1 MSSTTSDDDAKVV
14 GHTSCHCRTSAISLA
29 TSRINADLSRRGFV
43 AGVTASVA
51 SLGLFTSAKA
61 ASQESPHPILFTNF
75 RLFDGRSSSLRD
87 GLFLLVEGSR
97 IKTVGTGAHPTPD
110 SARVINCG
118 GRVIMPGL
126 IDSHWHAMFSGLPLP
141 VLLQGDA
148 GFINLAAAA
157 DAERTLM
164 RGFTTIRDLGG
175 PTFALKQAIDQGLA
189 TGPRIY
195 PCGAMITSSGGHG
208 DMRPL
213 YELPRPPGGPF
224 GSIREA
230 EGAMIVD
237 GPDEVRLRVR
247 EQLTQGASHIKVVA
261 SGGVSSPRS
270 PLDVTTLTEAEL
282 RAAVDVCSD
291 WNTIVTVHAYVPKAI
306 QRSVAAGARCIEHAH
321 LMDDA
326 SAAIMAEKGVWLSIQ
341 PFLTEEDQLPLT
353 GEGRDK
359 MFEIFAGTDKAYRL
373 AVKHGIKTAFGSDL
387 LFSKTLAKRQG
398 LMLTHLTRWYTNA
411 EILKQATAANGE
423 LLSLSGPRNPYPGK
437 LGVIEDGALADLL
450 LVDGNPLED
459 IALVAK
465 PEKSFVLIMKDG
477 TIYKNAL

>member
-1 MSSTTSDDDAKVV
+1 MYS
-14 GHTSCHCRTSAISLA
+14 G
-29 TSRINADLSRRGFV
+29 
-43 AGVTASVA
+43 
-51 SLGLFTSAKA
+51 
-61 ASQESPHPILFTNF
+61 
-75 RLFDGRSSSLRD
+75 LRD
-87 GLFLLVEGSR
+87 GLFLLVEGPR
-97 IKTVGTGAHPTPD
+97 IKGVGTGTPAAPD
-110 SARVINCG
+110 GARVIHCG

-126 IDSHWHAMFSGLPLP
+126 IDSHWHAMFAGLPLP

-164 RGFTTIRDLGG
+164 RGFTTLRDLGG

-213 YELPRPPGGPF
+213 YELPRAPGGPF

-270 PLDVTTLTEAEL
+270 PLDATTLTEAEL

-291 WNTIVTVHAYVPKAI
+291 WNTIVTVHAYIPKAI
-306 QRSVAAGARCIEHAH
+306 QRAVAAGARCIEHAH

-326 SAAIMAEKGVWLSIQ
+326 TAANMAEKGVWLSIQ

-353 GEGRDK
+353 GESRDK
-359 MFEIFAGTDKAYRL
+359 MLEVFAGTNNAYKL

-387 LFSKTLAKRQG
+387 LFSQTLAKRQG
-398 LMLTHLTRWYTNA
+398 VMLTHLTRWYTNA

-437 LGVIEDGALADLL
+437 LGVIENGALADLL

-459 IALVAK
+459 ITLVAK
-465 PEKSFVLIMKDG
+465 PEKSFVVIMKDG
-477 TIYKNAL
+477 VIYKNSL